1 MCEVRVLK
9 RRLNDKKGNKVCPP
23 LPSAMRRCLWQH
35 VFGHAQS
42 ACFAMHKVLVS
53 PSKKAKP
60 NCRLGINKRSN
71 SFQSL

>member
-23 LPSAMRRCLWQH
+23 LPSAKRQCLWQH
-35 VFGHAQS
+35 VFGHAKS
-42 ACFAMHKVLVS
+42 ACFAI
-53 PSKKAKP
+53 KKAKP
-60 NCRLGINKRSN
+60 SCLSVINKRFN